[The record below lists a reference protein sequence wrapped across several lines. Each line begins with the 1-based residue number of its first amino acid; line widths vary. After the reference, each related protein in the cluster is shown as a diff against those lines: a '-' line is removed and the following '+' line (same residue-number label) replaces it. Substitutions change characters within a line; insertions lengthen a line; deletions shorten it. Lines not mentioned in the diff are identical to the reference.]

1 MTRKIAL
8 ITGGSRGL
16 GRSAALHLAAQG
28 VDVIVTYRNQAG
40 EAAAVVAEAE
50 RRGARAAALAL
61 DTGVIAS
68 FADFAVAL
76 RTVLRERWQR
86 EQFDFLVNNAGMGLH
101 AGFAE
106 TTEAQFDALVNV
118 HFKGAYFL
126 TQKFIPNLNSGGRII
141 NIASGAGL
149 RPSLTGIQAYTSAK
163 HALVGLTK
171 QLSQDLGPKG
181 ITCNAIAPG
190 FVRSNPATEKQW
202 QSYGADGQARLV
214 ASIHTRRLGR
224 AEDIAYAVLFLASE
238 QAGWISGQILSVDG
252 GRS

>member
-1 MTRKIAL
+1 MNIRFD
-8 ITGGSRGL
+8 
-16 GRSAALHLAAQG
+16 GRSVLVTGAAQG
-28 VDVIVTYRNQAG
+28 IGQAIALEFKQAG
-40 EAAAVVAEAE
+40 AQVFVADRDEAGVQAFASQHQMQAFAFDVGDRAQCRHCVERIVADSDALDILVNAAGGVRGQVGGPLENVTPESWQMIFAANVEGALWLSQAAA
-50 RRGARAAALAL
+50 
-61 DTGVIAS
+61 DPM
-68 FADFAVAL
+68 
-76 RTVLRERWQR
+76 QR
-86 EQFDFLVNNAGMGLH
+86 
-101 AGFAE
+101 
-106 TTEAQFDALVNV
+106 
-118 HFKGAYFL
+118 KAY
-126 TQKFIPNLNSGGRII
+126 GRII